1 MNIYD
6 NLIKNNEVIQKL
18 DPRFVI
24 NFINGPYLEVT
35 NAVGN
40 NFDVS
45 FIDKKTGTV
54 HYSTNI
60 GNGSW
65 TRSNISY
72 FMDWKI
78 IAKRDDGEIFEFEF
92 DAKDKRVFIAL
103 ESKSIGD
110 TLAWFPY
117 IDEFRKK
124 WDCEVIC
131 STFWNNLFREKYPNL
146 EFVEPGSVV
155 NGIYAMYKIGWFYDE
170 NGNANYILNPSDFK
184 TKSLQQTASDIL
196 GLDFKHVKANIVNFK
211 KKRVGIGFHST
222 AQTKY
227 WNNPTGW
234 QEVVDYLNSKD
245 YEVIILSKEE
255 DGYMGNYY
263 PTGATKL
270 PEGSMEALIEVM
282 SSCDFFIGIGSGL
295 SWLSWSLNVPT
306 VLISGFS
313 TPVSEFEGDDVIRI
327 FNDSVCNGCYNRYKF
342 NPGDWN
348 WCPDHKGTEKQ
359 FECTKSIT
367 GEMVIKSIEDKGWIK

>member
-35 NAVGN
+35 NAVRN